1 MSRSCRLA
9 TELLALVRELD
20 VRGDKWLSAKTVAPL
35 FIPRPRV
42 VFGKRRNTPGGALRV
57 LRSTHRHAAAAV
69 VAERCARSAFVEELI
84 HPAGRWR
91 CEMEAAYEQ
100 VVLNQEK

>member
-1 MSRSCRLA
+1 MGPA
-9 TELLALVRELD
+9 TKLLEKLRELD
-20 VRGDKWLSAKTVAPL
+20 AQGGEWLKGEDVAPL

-42 VFGKRRNTPGGALRV
+42 VFGKGGRALRV
-57 LRSTHRHAAAAV
+57 HSRTGMQLLQTSLNA
-69 VAERCARSAFVEELI
+69 ARSAFVEELI
-84 HPAGRWR
+84 HPAGSWR